1 MNDTKIN
8 RMLDYWYVSFT
19 KKIVD
24 IDIKD
29 NIFEKLKSRGNLYI
43 FLISI
48 LSFIVVLFH
57 IIKLDA
63 RLGISNIFY
72 LNSLF
77 QLIVLVCTIFTV
89 TILPS
94 YPIFFVIFKDKEFN
108 LLEKL
113 NLTIVSNLSFYILT
127 GYIGYYL
134 GVPITALFFFIVLI
148 VFFFGIISYVII
160 AEYKYGVFAFLKN
173 QDYNPSE
180 ITHSDSR
187 TNNNFLMD
195 LIKSNKFLLIT
206 FLLLLCV
213 LNVVRFRFFFG
224 TDPWLHIFIIKSI
237 VKMKFLPLE
246 EYYGSVGLPIFGA
259 VIHFFSG
266 VDFILIPKFFIFYTI
281 PVSALVFYNIL
292 ARIFKNKN
300 MAIFGVFMLEF
311 SGLGFAYMMY
321 QFWPSHLVIIQLL
334 TVFLLLYT
342 RLEKFVKIQ
351 RPSKTIVLSNMAFS
365 YILISIIFISAILT
379 HVLTSLILLLSFIW
393 VFLIYFSKDY
403 RRGIDFVLLCGLL
416 GIFLIFLTFGLSS
429 EHFFFLD
436 RIDYSTFSF
445 LFIIAG
451 LGTGIV
457 GIVIVWK
464 LRNSLLFTSGVFT
477 KIINGKEHKYYKII
491 EDKYIQPLIFGF
503 VIILTVLYLIGNLLW
518 FKLPITTV
526 FMSVQILLFCAF
538 GLWGILLFQKKPKG
552 KFLAFW
558 GIFFAF
564 FFGATFMLDLFTG
577 NAKYWGRIFFMTP
590 PLIVLGFL
598 GYIYKLIKTHAINE
612 FRAKF
617 FILFVI
623 TFSLFTTYFH
633 EYEIVQYVSLTER
646 QVGGAQWYSEN
657 TEDTNVIIT
666 EFGFNYMFMYYDYP
680 YGDKDEDF
688 RGRHTHHYVDARDD
702 ELFDPD
708 NHEDDDGDNILQ
720 EMKEEEETDVV
731 LTIDDQYYLGE
742 GVDTYAYVDEE
753 DMEEYYELDYLNRI
767 YSARSPDGTSN
778 PYYWVI

>member
-1 MNDTKIN
+1 M
-8 RMLDYWYVSFT
+8 
-19 KKIVD
+19 
-24 IDIKD
+24 
-29 NIFEKLKSRGNLYI
+29 
-43 FLISI
+43 ISI

-63 RLGISNIFY
+63 RLGISDIFY

-77 QLIVLVCTIFTV
+77 QLIVLGCTIFTV
-89 TILPS
+89 TLLPS

-134 GVPITALFFFIVLI
+134 GIPITALFFFIALI
-148 VFFFGIISYVII
+148 AFFFTIISYIII
-160 AEYKYGVFAFLKN
+160 AEYRYGGYTFLKN
-173 QDYNPSE
+173 QDYNSSE
-180 ITHSDSR
+180 ITHTESR
-187 TNNNFLMD
+187 PNNNYLID
-195 LIKSNKFLLIT
+195 LIKSNKFLLII

-213 LNVVRFRFFFG
+213 FNVVRFRYFFG

-237 VKMKFLPLE
+237 VKMRFLPLE

-292 ARIFKNKN
+292 TRIFKNRN
-300 MAIFGVFMLEF
+300 MAIFGVFILEF

-334 TVFLLLYT
+334 TIFLLLYI
-342 RLEKFVKIQ
+342 RLEKFVKFQ
-351 RPSKTIVLSNMAFS
+351 RPSKTIVLSNMSFS

-379 HVLTSLILLLSFIW
+379 HVLTSLILLLSFLW
-393 VFLIYFSKDY
+393 VFLIYFTKDY

-416 GIFLIFLTFGLSS
+416 GISFIFLTFGLSS
-429 EHFFFLD
+429 EHFFFLE

-451 LGTGIV
+451 IGTGIV

-477 KIINGKEHKYYKII
+477 KVINGREHKVYKNI
-491 EDKYIQPLIFGF
+491 EDKYIQPLIFGI
-503 VIILTVLYLIGNLLW
+503 VIILTVFYLIGNLIW

-564 FFGATFMLDLFTG
+564 FFGATFMLDLLTN

-598 GYIYKLIKTHAINE
+598 GYIYKLIKTHAITE
-612 FRAKF
+612 FRARF

-646 QVGGAQWYSEN
+646 QVGGAKWYSEN

-666 EFGFNYMFMYYDYP
+666 EFGLNYMFMYYDYP

-688 RGRHTHHYVDARDD
+688 RGRYTHHYVDARDD

-708 NHEDDDGDNILQ
+708 EHEDDDGDNKLQ

-731 LTIDDQYYLGE
+731 LTIDDQYYKGE

>member
-1 MNDTKIN
+1 
-8 RMLDYWYVSFT
+8 
-19 KKIVD
+19 
-24 IDIKD
+24 
-29 NIFEKLKSRGNLYI
+29 
-43 FLISI
+43 
-48 LSFIVVLFH
+48 
-57 IIKLDA
+57 
-63 RLGISNIFY
+63 
-72 LNSLF
+72 
-77 QLIVLVCTIFTV
+77 
-89 TILPS
+89 
-94 YPIFFVIFKDKEFN
+94 
-108 LLEKL
+108 
-113 NLTIVSNLSFYILT
+113 
-127 GYIGYYL
+127 
-134 GVPITALFFFIVLI
+134 
-148 VFFFGIISYVII
+148 
-160 AEYKYGVFAFLKN
+160 
-173 QDYNPSE
+173 
-180 ITHSDSR
+180 
-187 TNNNFLMD
+187 
-195 LIKSNKFLLIT
+195 
-206 FLLLLCV
+206 
-213 LNVVRFRFFFG
+213 
-224 TDPWLHIFIIKSI
+224 
-237 VKMKFLPLE
+237 FLPVE

-266 VDFILIPKFFIFYTI
+266 IDFILIPKFFIFYTI
-281 PVSALVFYNIL
+281 SVSALVFYNL
-292 ARIFKNKN
+292 LTRIFKNKN
-300 MAIFGVFMLEF
+300 MAIFGVFILEF

-334 TVFLLLYT
+334 TIFLLLYI
-342 RLEKFVKIQ
+342 RLEKFVKLQ
-351 RPSKTIVLSNMAFS
+351 RPSKTMVLSNMTFS

-379 HVLTSLILLLSFIW
+379 HVLTSIILLLSFLW

-416 GIFLIFLTFGLSS
+416 GIVLIFLTFGLSS

-445 LFIIAG
+445 LFIFAG
-451 LGTGIV
+451 IGTGIV

-477 KIINGKEHKYYKII
+477 KIVNGREHKVYKKL

-503 VIILTVLYLIGNLLW
+503 VIILTVFYLIGNLLW

-552 KFLAFW
+552 KFLALW

-564 FFGATFMLDLFTG
+564 FFGATLMLDLLTG

-598 GYIYKLIKTHAINE
+598 GYIYKLIKTHAITE
-612 FRAKF
+612 LKAKF

-657 TEDTNVIIT
+657 TDDSNVIIT
-666 EFGFNYMFMYYDYP
+666 EFGLNYMFMYYDYP
-680 YGDKDEDF
+680 YGEKDEDF
-688 RGRHTHHYVDARDD
+688 RGRYTHHYVDARDD

-708 NHEDDDGDNILQ
+708 NHEDEDGDNILQ
-720 EMKEEEETDVV
+720 EMKEDKETDVV
-731 LTIDDQYYLGE
+731 LTIDDQYYKGE

-767 YSARSPDGTSN
+767 YSARSPDGTCN